1 MHRLRFVGGGGA
13 DGGWALRWTR
23 HGVRRIF
30 GERPPVVTA
39 VALVLALVAAA
50 VQFMAPSVMARL
62 ERDRGALAEGEWW
75 RVVTPVMVQT
85 LGWHQVFANL
95 LTLLAVGVVAERMVG
110 RWRWVV
116 LFAAGTA
123 AGQTAA
129 YLWGEPGGGASIA
142 ICGLAGGT
150 LAVLLA
156 LGDRA
161 PRLSTWVILCYVVAL
176 AGWGFGGFL
185 GAGLGS
191 VAAVALGYE
200 VDRLG
205 FPWSDRLAL
214 VGALLLVAALV
225 VVGDIHGVPLAAGAL
240 AGAAWLVWGRLSTRV
255 CPTRQGA

>member
-1 MHRLRFVGGGGA
+1 
-13 DGGWALRWTR
+13 
-23 HGVRRIF
+23 VRRIF

-39 VALVLALVAAA
+39 AALVLALVAAA

-95 LTLLAVGVVAERMVG
+95 LTLLAVGVVAERLVG

-116 LFAAGTA
+116 LFAVGTA
-123 AGQTAA
+123 AGQAAA

-150 LAVLLA
+150 LVVLLA

-176 AGWGFGGFL
+176 AGWGSGGFL

-225 VVGDIHGVPLAAGAL
+225 VVRDIHGVPLAAGAV